1 MIKFF
6 NIAIGG
12 AVGALLRYW
21 ISGVTYRFF
30 SGDFPWGTLA
40 VNLVGSLVIGLI
52 WGVSET
58 VAISQDIRILVFIGI
73 LGSFTTFSTFSLEN
87 FHLLKDGEYW
97 FVCGN
102 IIASVVLGIVLV
114 FAGFFASKSILGFLR

>member
-1 MIKFF
+1 MLKFF

-12 AVGALLRYW
+12 AVGALFRYW
-21 ISGVTYRFF
+21 ISGITYRLF

-40 VNLVGSLVIGLI
+40 VNLIGSLVIGLI

-58 VAISQDIRILVFIGI
+58 VAVSQNMRVLIFIGI

-87 FHLLKDGEYW
+87 FHLLRDGEYW
-97 FVCGN
+97 FVFGN
-102 IIASVVLGIVLV
+102 IMASVVIGIVLV
-114 FAGFFASKSILGFLR
+114 FTGFFISKSILEFLR